1 MKDFA
6 IFSHFDTLKM
16 TKNVLQILTLA
27 MCFTAVFKLQ
37 LKQGFVFTA
46 TDYVFSFC
54 DKMTNY
60 VQVPLGNISNF
71 FQHIRNFDKKP
82 FSITLIFF
90 YTKKPNIFHDLD
102 PMNQY
107 IQNILAVLALK
118 SPSECQ
124 FSRWFS
130 SRRVQKKPIQSFFFL
145 KKI

>member
-54 DKMTNY
+54 DKM
-60 VQVPLGNISNF
+60 
-71 FQHIRNFDKKP
+71 K
-82 FSITLIFF
+82 IF
-90 YTKKPNIFHDLD
+90 
-102 PMNQY
+102 
-107 IQNILAVLALK
+107 V
-118 SPSECQ
+118 
-124 FSRWFS
+124 
-130 SRRVQKKPIQSFFFL
+130 
-145 KKI
+145 